1 MANEAYL
8 LGNTAMAAFLQTS
21 FAPAVAGYWSE
32 YSSISNAAT
41 DYSSLATPGNKAI
54 TVPHIS
60 KDAAVAKTTQ
70 TTLVYGAGTVQ
81 SAPTITMN
89 SQYALAYLIE
99 DITQLQTSVDIFN
112 SFARMAGESL
122 SNSLDSLLATTVK
135 GETTNTAITTGTNN
149 TVTWANLLTAQS
161 TFGANRIQIRNCA
174 MGIAPGAFELSV
186 ADWGDKFY
194 SAAYR
199 GTQAQ
204 EFPATGVEGTVLGM
218 RVFISSDWT
227 SGATDECA
235 TIWHPSALGFAHSGV
250 RIIGPTPEP
259 LHVGEGFAVHDIM
272 GCTVL
277 NAYGVLKIVNG

>member
-8 LGNTAMAAFLQTS
+8 LGNTALAGFLQTT
-21 FAPAVAGYWSE
+21 FAPAVAGYFTE
-32 YSSISNAAT
+32 YSSISAAAT
-41 DYSSLATPGNKAI
+41 DYSSLAVPGSKAV
-54 TVPHIS
+54 TVPHIT

-70 TTLVYGAGTVQ
+70 TALVYGAGTVQ
-81 SAPTITMN
+81 SAPTITMS

-99 DITQLQTSVDIFN
+99 DISQLQTSVDVFT
-112 SFARMAGESL
+112 SFAKMAGESL
-122 SNSLDSLLATTVK
+122 SNSLDSLLATVVK
-135 GETTNTAITTGTNN
+135 GETTNTAITTGTDN
-149 TVTWANLLTAQS
+149 TITWANLLTAQS

-199 GTQAQ
+199 GTVN

-227 SGATDECA
+227 SGTTDECA

-250 RIIGPTPEP
+250 RVIGPVPEP
-259 LHVGEGFAVHDIM
+259 LYVGEGFTVHDIM
-272 GCTVL
+272 GATVL
-277 NAYGVLKIVNG
+277 NAYGVLKIVND